1 MGTLY
6 ALVLTIT
13 MANGDFQDAVLGV
26 YGSQQLC
33 EAAASEQTSVTNCYP
48 VDGIIHADETP
59 AGHDA
64 KF

>member
-13 MANGDFQDAVLGV
+13 MANGDFQDAVLGI
-26 YGSQQLC
+26 YGSQKLC

-48 VDGIIHADETP
+48 VETIIHSDDQSGVAN
-59 AGHDA
+59 
-64 KF
+64 F